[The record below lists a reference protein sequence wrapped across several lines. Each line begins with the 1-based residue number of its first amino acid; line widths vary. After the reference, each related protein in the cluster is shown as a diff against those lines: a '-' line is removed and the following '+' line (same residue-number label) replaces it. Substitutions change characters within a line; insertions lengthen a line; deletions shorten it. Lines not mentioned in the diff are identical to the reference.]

1 MKETKGMFTP
11 VFRGHQRRS
20 LFIRSVTEVE
30 KYLHM
35 THRGWTASKCRR
47 KSRA

>member
-11 VFRGHQRRS
+11 VFKGHQRRS

-30 KYLHM
+30 KPM
-35 THRGWTASKCRR
+35 THRDWIASKCQS
-47 KSRA
+47 KSRV